1 MTELPRRMHEL
12 LDRYGDPL
20 PKLDHVPRTAGEIY
34 RDWAAVPEPKS
45 LSARERNERRWLAKH
60 LQSCARR
67 GEVERRAV
75 TTPTGNEFVTFNAV
89 SRPPRPLA

>member
-1 MTELPRRMHEL
+1 MTRELPERMTELL
-12 LDRYGDPL
+12 SRYGDPKSL
-20 PKLDHVPRTAGEIY
+20 LDAVPRTAGEVY
-34 RDWAAVPEPKS
+34 RNWAEVPEPKS

-75 TTPTGNEFVTFNAV
+75 TTPSGGEFVTFNAV
-89 SRPPRPLA
+89 SRPPQ